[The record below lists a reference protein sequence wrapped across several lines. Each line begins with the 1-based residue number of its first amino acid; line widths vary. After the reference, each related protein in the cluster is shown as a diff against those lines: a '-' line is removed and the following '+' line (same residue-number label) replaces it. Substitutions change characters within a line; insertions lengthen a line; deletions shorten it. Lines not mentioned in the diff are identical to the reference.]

1 MILSVLL
8 PVYNAEKYV
17 TDSIKSVLDQT
28 FKDFELIIIND
39 GSVDRSL
46 ELIKEF
52 RDDRIVI
59 IDQEN
64 RGLAKTL
71 NRGLALSKG
80 KYIARMDADDI
91 CMPHRFSEQIKY
103 LEKKS
108 DVGLLGAAVEVI
120 DDNGK
125 HLWYNPPLIGHDVLT
140 KVMLTLGNP
149 IKHPSVMFRKEIAL
163 RCGGYNED
171 IGKYFEDYMLWH
183 LMSMQC
189 KIDNIPKVLLKYR
202 VTPSSIIS
210 TLKGQL
216 LDDFVL
222 KIIKK
227 GVFDKNDKIEWTNI
241 LNSIKKSSNSED
253 RSYNSS
259 TRGVYHKF
267 IDLGY
272 HILGDSMIKVLANL
286 KKIKYL

>member
-120 DDNGK
+120 DDNGQ